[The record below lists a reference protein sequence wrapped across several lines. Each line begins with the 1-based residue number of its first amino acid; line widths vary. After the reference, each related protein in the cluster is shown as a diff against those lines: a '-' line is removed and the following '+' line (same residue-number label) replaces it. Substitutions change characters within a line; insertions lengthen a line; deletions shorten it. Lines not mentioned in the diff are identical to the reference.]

1 MSGPGYRT
9 IYISDS
15 STGVDDTTGA
25 IPGIVANKTLTVP
38 TDRYWR
44 ILSLR
49 ATLTAAGAVG
59 NRRVALT
66 IDRNSSGTADT
77 EPYVDVRAGVDQAAS
92 TARFYIFAPN
102 IDRIAAFADTDWL
115 TNPIPDV
122 ELPPNTVIRVFDQA
136 NIGTTDAFDDLDIR
150 ALIEERGG
158 KG

>member
-1 MSGPGYRT
+1 MSGYRT
-9 IYISDS
+9 VYISDS

-66 IDRNSSGTADT
+66 IDRNDTADT
-77 EPYVDVRAGVDQAAS
+77 EAYVEVRAGVDQAAS
-92 TARFYIFAPN
+92 TARYYLFVPN
-102 IDRIAAFADTDWL
+102 VDRLTAFADTDWL
-115 TNPIPDV
+115 VNPIPDM
-122 ELPPNTVIRVFDQA
+122 ELPPNSVIRVFDQA
-136 NIGTTDAFDDLDIR
+136 NIGTTGAPDDLDLR
-150 ALIEERGG
+150 ALIQERGG